1 MAGHQTS
8 NKRPPQR
15 LVRSLA
21 GFCTTRF
28 PDSGERERSAKTSIH
43 RDQPV
48 GFAGL
53 KTRLHAAETD
63 TNPKCKRGRHSHPR
77 LRFGLVCS
85 GRKCVSFGRA
95 EYRKR
100 NPRSWSR
107 LNGVS
112 HNPLRKT
119 ACRSGTP
126 AASMTWTRQH
136 GSPDTSGICNRESR
150 TPPPC
155 EHRGFGRRPVE
166 RADDDRGGCAA
177 PRSSESAFSH
187 QPGPARISRAGLF
200 SCAASSK
207 VQQRSRSPAFLKAG
221 LLFVGRCSNKK
232 SG

>member
-1 MAGHQTS
+1 MEPGHRFSSRMAGHQTS

-107 LNGVS
+107 LNGVES
-112 HNPLRKT
+112 QPTPGDSMPERQPRRINDLDKATRLAGHERDLQSRIPHASTVRASWIRPS
-119 ACRSGTP
+119 ACG
-126 AASMTWTRQH
+126 A
-136 GSPDTSGICNRESR
+136 G
-150 TPPPC
+150 
-155 EHRGFGRRPVE
+155 GR
-166 RADDDRGGCAA
+166 
-177 PRSSESAFSH
+177 
-187 QPGPARISRAGLF
+187 
-200 SCAASSK
+200 
-207 VQQRSRSPAFLKAG
+207 
-221 LLFVGRCSNKK
+221 
-232 SG
+232 